1 MKTKWYYRLPVK
13 FVALL
18 LLLVLLTGAAIG
30 FVGVVLCGDAGIYE
44 SMEQLVTG
52 WDMSREIYANSRLAW
67 MICGRQYEWE
77 IDSFLNSV
85 ASRRPSH
92 LLIDE
97 RRYAEELRTEFSPEN
112 TNLRV
117 ILENPYNGQMVEL
130 SKMFE
135 IEMDGDYTVD
145 ADFQRLYIQNYD
157 IAPPE
162 IGSPLGYFLA
172 VSDYGSTGESSSAA
186 VTEYVYDGR
195 EEGAEEE
202 PEGYSVTAY
211 FYLDPSLSVRDDFAK
226 GYDLYVILCDIAMP
240 SLLMMGGG
248 AVLALIFWVY
258 LMCAAGHRA
267 AADKEVITLRFIDR
281 IPYDLFW
288 ILIGGACGLLM
299 LLASIV
305 FRSGDLYQLVY
316 RPNWMS
322 TAILISA
329 LFGCAVLFAAA
340 TLSTATRWKSH
351 TLLRNTIVWRV
362 CAGIWH
368 TFSRGAGK
376 VGERLQPKPLSPE
389 EQEQK
394 RVQRAEM
401 VDKLRTGTRSLKGF
415 AFFILAFNL
424 ICLGLTGFGGLY
436 YLAVLLA
443 MDILLFLCCMKPLDR
458 QDEEAVLRLGLPIF
472 YGAVFNALV
481 ITFVYLTDIEP
492 LLFFLVVFDIFIFM
506 IYAHRNRD
514 EIGLAQWISEV
525 GSLIG
530 RLGSSLSNAFG
541 ILPTV
546 WKGVLVPLAVALVN
560 LLLVL
565 VSIDS
570 GGSAPFLMLVL
581 LVVFDVAVVWKYLE
595 MLRQI
600 VWLHDGAKRIAAG
613 DLEYRVPVEIMKW
626 EFKAHGEAL
635 NTIRSGIDAAVE
647 ERVKA
652 VQARTNSDRM
662 RSELLTNVSHDI
674 KTPLT
679 SIINYIDLLKKEHVE
694 GEKAEEYIGV
704 LDRQAVKL
712 KKLLEDLIEASKA
725 STGNIAVNAAPT
737 NVGELLRQVTGEY
750 AEKLLQ
756 AQLEP
761 IITLPGKE
769 AVIFADGRL
778 LWRIFDNL
786 MGNIVKYAM
795 PQTRVYLD
803 LRSDSELTV
812 IAVKNIS
819 RERLNIAADELME
832 RFVRGDS
839 SRATEGSGLGL
850 SIAQSLTELMGG
862 TFELMIDGDLF
873 KVRLAF
879 PTMKDAPTAGNAPDE
894 EPAAPQ
900 VTFTPVVTAPAAPAF
915 EPSPTMPASAGD
927 APVIAPAEASAAAPE
942 PAVAESDGTAAEA
955 ASESAPEPASAE
967 SPEKSPE
974 PAAAE
979 SPEKSSEPVPAESE
993 ISGTAAETE
1002 NTPE

>member
-1 MKTKWYYRLPVK
+1 MNVKWYYRLPVK

-67 MICGRQYEWE
+67 QTCERYYAWEVQSYLELASGR
-77 IDSFLNSV
+77 
-85 ASRRPSH
+85 RTSH
-92 LLIDE
+92 LQIDT
-97 RRYAEELRTEFSPEN
+97 RRWADEQREQFAPEN

-117 ILENPYNGQMVEL
+117 MLENPRNGQAIPFSDLLEL
-130 SKMFE
+130 
-135 IEMDGDYTVD
+135 DGEYTVGE
-145 ADFQRLYIQNYD
+145 DFQNICTESFD
-157 IAPPE
+157 VSPE
-162 IGSPLGYFLA
+162 LGSPLGDFLMVYDNGYA
-172 VSDYGSTGESSSAA
+172 VNPAETDWSAE
-186 VTEYVYDGR
+186 EYVDGD
-195 EEGAEEE
+195 GAYETEE
-202 PEGYSVTAY
+202 PASYTVTAY
-211 FYLDPSLSVRDDFAK
+211 FYLDPSLPVRDDFAK
-226 GYDLYVILCDIAMP
+226 GYDLYVVLCDIAMP

-248 AVLALIFWVY
+248 TVLALIFWVY

-288 ILIGGACGLLM
+288 ILIGGAFGLLI

-305 FRSGDLYQLVY
+305 FRSADLYQLVY
-316 RPNWMS
+316 RPNRMS

-340 TLSTATRWKSH
+340 TLSTAARWKSH
-351 TLLRNTIVWRV
+351 TLLRNTIVWKI

-368 TFSRGAGK
+368 MFSRGAGK
-376 VGERLQPKPLSPE
+376 VGERLQTKPLSPE

-394 RVQRAEM
+394 RAQRAEM
-401 VDKLRTGTRSLKGF
+401 VGKLRTSTRSVKGF
-415 AFFILAFNL
+415 ALCILIFNL
-424 ICLGLTGFGGLY
+424 LLTGLVFIGGWL
-436 YLAVLLA
+436 YLAVLLLT
-443 MDILLFLCCMKPLDR
+443 DILLFLCCLKPLDQR
-458 QDEEAVLRLGLPIF
+458 DEEGILRLGRPVF
-472 YGAVFNALV
+472 FGALLNALAV
-481 ITFVYLTDIEP
+481 TLVYVTALVGILF
-492 LLFFLVVFDIFIFM
+492 LLALFDILGFL
-506 IYAHRNRD
+506 IYANRYR
-514 EIGLAQWISEV
+514 EELGLSQWLSEA
-525 GSLIG
+525 GSL
-530 RLGSSLSNAFG
+530 LGKLRNGISNAFG

-679 SIINYIDLLKKEHVE
+679 SIINYIDLLKKERVE

-873 KVRLAF
+873 KVKIGF
-879 PTMKDAPTAGNAPDE
+879 PTMKDAPTAGNATDE

-900 VTFTPVVTAPAAPAF
+900 VTFTPVVTVPAAPAF
-915 EPSPTMPASAGD
+915 EPSPTMPAPAGD
-927 APVIAPAEASAAAPE
+927 APVIAPAEASAAASE

-955 ASESAPEPASAE
+955 ASESAPEPAAAE
-967 SPEKSPE
+967 SPEKSP
-974 PAAAE
+974 
-979 SPEKSSEPVPAESE
+979 EPVPAESE
-993 ISGTAAETE
+993 ISGTAAEKE

>member
-1 MKTKWYYRLPVK
+1 MNVKWYYRLPVK
-13 FVALL
+13 LVALL

-30 FVGVVLCGDAGIYE
+30 LVGVVLCGDAGIYE

-52 WDMSREIYANSRLAW
+52 WDMRGEVYANSRLAW
-67 MICGRQYEWE
+67 QTCERYYAWEVQSYLELASGR
-77 IDSFLNSV
+77 
-85 ASRRPSH
+85 RTSH
-92 LLIDE
+92 LQIDT
-97 RRYAEELRTEFSPEN
+97 RRWADEQREKFAPEN

-117 ILENPYNGQMVEL
+117 MLENPRNGQAIPFSDLLEL
-130 SKMFE
+130 
-135 IEMDGDYTVD
+135 DGEYTVGE
-145 ADFQRLYIQNYD
+145 DFQNICTESFD
-157 IAPPE
+157 VSPE
-162 IGSPLGYFLA
+162 LGSPLGDFLMVYDNGYA
-172 VSDYGSTGESSSAA
+172 VNPAETDWSAE
-186 VTEYVYDGR
+186 EYVDGD
-195 EEGAEEE
+195 GAYETEE
-202 PEGYSVTAY
+202 PASYTVTAY
-211 FYLDPSLSVRDDFAK
+211 FYLDPSLPVRDDFAK
-226 GYDLYVILCDIAMP
+226 SYDLYVVLCDIAMP

-248 AVLALIFWVY
+248 TVLALIFWVY

-267 AADKEVITLRFIDR
+267 ASDKDVITLRFIDR

-288 ILIGGACGLLM
+288 ILIGGAFGLLI

-305 FRSGDLYQLVY
+305 FRSADLYQLVY
-316 RPNWMS
+316 RPNRMS

-340 TLSTATRWKSH
+340 TLSTAARWKSH
-351 TLLRNTIVWRV
+351 TLLRNTIVWRI

-376 VGERLQPKPLSPE
+376 VGERFQPKPLSPE

-424 ICLGLTGFGGLY
+424 VCLGLTGFGGVF

-443 MDILLFLCCMKPLDR
+443 MDILLFLCCMKSLD
-458 QDEEAVLRLGLPIF
+458 QHDEEAVLRLGLPIF

-481 ITFVYLTDIEP
+481 ITLVYLTDIVP
-492 LLFFLVVFDIFIFM
+492 LLFFLAVFDIFIFL

-514 EIGLAQWISEV
+514 EIGLAQWLSEA
-525 GSLIG
+525 GSL
-530 RLGSSLSNAFG
+530 LGKLRNGISNAFG

-565 VSIDS
+565 LSIDS
-570 GGSAPFLMLVL
+570 GGSAPFFLLFL
-581 LVVFDVAVVWKYLE
+581 LVVFDLVVVWKYLE

-600 VWLHDGAKRIAAG
+600 VWLHEGAKRIAAG
-613 DLEYRVPVEIMKW
+613 DLEYRVPVEAMKW

-679 SIINYIDLLKKEHVE
+679 SIINYIDLLKKEHVK

-873 KVRLAF
+873 KIKLSF
-879 PTMKDAPTAGNAPDE
+879 PTMKDAPSVVHKPD
-894 EPAAPQ
+894 PDPG
-900 VTFTPVVTAPAAPAF
+900 VTFTPVLPAPAF
-915 EPSPTMPASAGD
+915 APDAVSAEHVPASG
-927 APVIAPAEASAAAPE
+927 EAA
-942 PAVAESDGTAAEA
+942 DGTAIPTAL
-955 ASESAPEPASAE
+955 
-967 SPEKSPE
+967 
-974 PAAAE
+974 
-979 SPEKSSEPVPAESE
+979 EPVPEEALSE
-993 ISGTAAETE
+993 VPAHTGEAAADAAEKVSTPDSKEATE
-1002 NTPE
+1002 EAVEIQPAEEVPSIPEAPEQPKPITESTATE

>member
-77 IDSFLNSV
+77 VDSFLNSV

-97 RRYAEELRTEFSPEN
+97 RRRVEELRTEFSPEN

-117 ILENPYNGQMVEL
+117 VLENPYNGQMVEL
-130 SKMFE
+130 PEMFE

-162 IGSPLGYFLA
+162 VGSPLGNFLD
-172 VSDYGSTGESSSAA
+172 VSDYGSAGESSNAA

-195 EEGAEEE
+195 GGEAVEME
-202 PEGYSVTAY
+202 PDGYTVTAY

-226 GYDLYVILCDIAMP
+226 GYDLYVVLCDIAMP

-248 AVLALIFWVY
+248 TVLALIFWVY

-322 TAILISA
+322 IAILESA

-351 TLLRNTIVWRV
+351 TLLRNTIVWRI

-376 VGERLQPKPLSPE
+376 VGERFQPKPLSPE

-394 RVQRAEM
+394 RAQRAEM
-401 VDKLRTGTRSLKGF
+401 VDKLRTGTRSTR
-415 AFFILAFNL
+415 AFVLSVLALNLFLACMIFISSSPLYISIFL
-424 ICLGLTGFGGLY
+424 IT
-436 YLAVLLA
+436 
-443 MDILLFLCCMKPLDR
+443 DILLFLCCLRPLDR
-458 QDEEAVLRLGLPIF
+458 QDKEGMLRLGWPIF
-472 YGAVFNALV
+472 WGALLNTLLV
-481 ITFVYLTDIEP
+481 SFFYVTYFDP
-492 LLFFLVVFDIFIFM
+492 LLFLLIVGDIFAFL
-506 IYAHRNRD
+506 IYLHRNRD

-894 EPAAPQ
+894 ESAAPQ
-900 VTFTPVVTAPAAPAF
+900 VTFTPVVTVPAAPAF
-915 EPSPTMPASAGD
+915 EPSPTMPAPAGD
-927 APVIAPAEASAAAPE
+927 ALVIAPAEASAAAPE

-955 ASESAPEPASAE
+955 VSESA
-967 SPEKSPE
+967 PE

-993 ISGTAAETE
+993 ISGTAAEKE

>member
-1 MKTKWYYRLPVK
+1 MNVKWYYRLPVK

-77 IDSFLNSV
+77 VDSFLTSV

-97 RRYAEELRTEFSPEN
+97 RRRVEELRTEFSPEN

-117 ILENPYNGQMVEL
+117 VLENPYNGQMVEL

-162 IGSPLGYFLA
+162 IGSPLGNFLD
-172 VSDYGSTGESSSAA
+172 VSDYGSTGASANA
-186 VTEYVYDGR
+186 DVTEYVYDGR
-195 EEGAEEE
+195 EEGDVGEE
-202 PEGYSVTAY
+202 PESYTVTAY

-226 GYDLYVILCDIAMP
+226 GYDLYVVLCDIAMP

-248 AVLALIFWVY
+248 TVLALIFWVY

-267 AADKEVITLRFIDR
+267 ASEKDAITLRFIDR

-322 TAILISA
+322 TVILMSA

-340 TLSTATRWKSH
+340 TLSTAVRWKSH
-351 TLLRNTIVWRV
+351 TLLRNTIVWRI
-362 CAGIWH
+362 CAGIWNTLSH
-368 TFSRGAGK
+368 GAGK
-376 VGERLQPKPLSPE
+376 VGEHLQPKPLSPE

-424 ICLGLTGFGGLY
+424 ICLGLIAFGGLF

-443 MDILLFLCCMKPLDR
+443 MDILLFLCCMKPIDQ

-481 ITFVYLTDIEP
+481 ITIVYLTDIDP
-492 LLFFLVVFDIFIFM
+492 LLFFLVVLDIFGFLF
-506 IYAHRNRD
+506 YLHRSRD
-514 EIGLAQWISEV
+514 EIGLAQWLSEV
-525 GSLIG
+525 GNL
-530 RLGSSLSNAFG
+530 LGKLSHSLSNAFG

-570 GGSAPFLMLVL
+570 DGSAPFLMLVL

-679 SIINYIDLLKKEHVE
+679 SIINYIDLLKKERVE
-694 GEKAEEYIGV
+694 GEKVEEYIEV

-803 LRSDSELTV
+803 LRSDHELTV

-819 RERLNIAADELME
+819 RERLNIAAEELME

-873 KVRLAF
+873 KVKISF
-879 PTMKDAPTAGNAPDE
+879 PTMKEAPAAASAPD
-894 EPAAPQ
+894 AAGAS
-900 VTFTPVVTAPAAPAF
+900 PVEFAPVPAAPAF
-915 EPSPTMPASAGD
+915 EPSLATPAPAGNVPEIEPE
-927 APVIAPAEASAAAPE
+927 APVVVPAPSVAELGGTAAEASSEDAPE
-942 PAVAESDGTAAEA
+942 PAVNMQ
-955 ASESAPEPASAE
+955 EPAVDAS
-967 SPEKSPE
+967 E

-979 SPEKSSEPVPAESE
+979 ACAASPEPAQETSDTAEEPEEKSE
-993 ISGTAAETE
+993 
-1002 NTPE
+1002 